1 MLALAFV
8 MMAGLKAQTVQETTI
23 QYGDFTV
30 PAFTLTVTQ
39 EQDIVVEALNQR
51 LKESSVKSTKTSGYI
66 AVLNQTF
73 DAIYAQPVDFYAK
86 VEEQGKKKDRVTVVT
101 FFAKSPNLT
110 ISQNELN
117 NNVRTFAEAFP
128 RYVTKFEAQM
138 KVGAEQKNLEKAQK
152 NQAKAAA
159 AVEKI
164 GKSIASDMEK
174 IEKKEGRYSQIP
186 AENRRLQQGNR
197 EAASQ
202 HREEQVENGQRTAES
217 QRGRRSRQVVGKR
230 PEPLPAG
237 SGQLITLIKQ
247 KRSQKSKHKNTR
259 TRDSR
264 KKRLSFFDRELYE
277 LNEYIFYDLTIFVLQ
292 AKRELNELL

>member
-1 MLALAFV
+1 MKKLFMLALGLT
-8 MMAGLKAQTVQETTI
+8 MMAGLKAQTVQETTV

-117 NNVRTFAEAFP
+117 NNVRTFAENFS

-159 AVEKI
+159 AVAKI
-164 GKSIASDMEK
+164 GKSIDSDMQK
-174 IEKKEGRYSQIP
+174 IEKKKADIAKYQQKIDDCNKEI
-186 AENRRLQQGNR
+186 EKLQANI
-197 EAASQ
+197 EK
-202 HREEQVENGQRTAES
+202 N
-217 QRGRRSRQVVGKR
+217 
-230 PEPLPAG
+230 
-237 SGQLITLIKQ
+237 
-247 KRSQKSKHKNTR
+247 KSKM
-259 TRDSR
+259 DSAQQKANEADEAVR
-264 KKRLSFFDRELYE
+264 SSESD
-277 LNEYIFYDLTIFVLQ
+277 LNRYQQEVG
-292 AKRELNELL
+292 N

>member
-117 NNVRTFAEAFP
+117 NNVRTFAESFP

-174 IEKKEGRYSQIP
+174 IEKKKADIAKYQQKIDDCNKDIEK
-186 AENRRLQQGNR
+186 LQANI
-197 EAASQ
+197 E
-202 HREEQVENGQRTAES
+202 
-217 QRGRRSRQVVGKR
+217 
-230 PEPLPAG
+230 
-237 SGQLITLIKQ
+237 
-247 KRSQKSKHKNTR
+247 KSKSKM
-259 TRDSR
+259 DSAQQ
-264 KKRLSFFDRELYE
+264 KASEADEAVKSSESD
-277 LNEYIFYDLTIFVLQ
+277 LNRYQQEVG
-292 AKRELNELL
+292 N

>member
-117 NNVRTFAEAFP
+117 NNVRTFAENFQ

-174 IEKKEGRYSQIP
+174 IEKKKADIAKYQQKIDDCNKEI
-186 AENRRLQQGNR
+186 EKLQANI
-197 EAASQ
+197 E
-202 HREEQVENGQRTAES
+202 
-217 QRGRRSRQVVGKR
+217 
-230 PEPLPAG
+230 
-237 SGQLITLIKQ
+237 
-247 KRSQKSKHKNTR
+247 KSKSKM
-259 TRDSR
+259 DSAQQ
-264 KKRLSFFDRELYE
+264 KANEADEAVKSSESD
-277 LNEYIFYDLTIFVLQ
+277 LNRYQQEVG
-292 AKRELNELL
+292 N

>member
-1 MLALAFV
+1 MKKLSMLALAFV

-159 AVEKI
+159 AVAKI
-164 GKSIASDMEK
+164 GKSINSDMEK
-174 IEKKEGRYSQIP
+174 IEKKKADIAKYQQKIDDCNKEI
-186 AENRRLQQGNR
+186 EKLQANI
-197 EAASQ
+197 E
-202 HREEQVENGQRTAES
+202 
-217 QRGRRSRQVVGKR
+217 
-230 PEPLPAG
+230 
-237 SGQLITLIKQ
+237 
-247 KRSQKSKHKNTR
+247 KSKSKM
-259 TRDSR
+259 DSAQQ
-264 KKRLSFFDRELYE
+264 KANEADEAVKSSESD
-277 LNEYIFYDLTIFVLQ
+277 LNRYQQEVG
-292 AKRELNELL
+292 N

>member
-1 MLALAFV
+1 MKKFFMLALGLT
-8 MMAGLKAQTVQETTI
+8 MMAGLKAQSVQETTV

-117 NNVRTFAEAFP
+117 NNVRTFAENFQ

-159 AVEKI
+159 AVAKI
-164 GKSIASDMEK
+164 GKSINSDMEK
-174 IEKKEGRYSQIP
+174 IEKKKADIAKYQQKIDDCNKEI
-186 AENRRLQQGNR
+186 EKLQANI
-197 EAASQ
+197 EK
-202 HREEQVENGQRTAES
+202 N
-217 QRGRRSRQVVGKR
+217 
-230 PEPLPAG
+230 
-237 SGQLITLIKQ
+237 
-247 KRSQKSKHKNTR
+247 KSKM
-259 TRDSR
+259 DSAQQKANEADEAVR
-264 KKRLSFFDRELYE
+264 SSESD
-277 LNEYIFYDLTIFVLQ
+277 LNRYQQEVG
-292 AKRELNELL
+292 N

>member
-1 MLALAFV
+1 MKKLSMLALAFV

-39 EQDIVVEALNQR
+39 EQDIVIEALNQR

-117 NNVRTFAEAFP
+117 NNVRTFAENFQ

-164 GKSIASDMEK
+164 GKSISSDMEK
-174 IEKKEGRYSQIP
+174 IEKKKADIAKYQQKIDDCNKEI
-186 AENRRLQQGNR
+186 EKLQANI
-197 EAASQ
+197 E
-202 HREEQVENGQRTAES
+202 
-217 QRGRRSRQVVGKR
+217 
-230 PEPLPAG
+230 
-237 SGQLITLIKQ
+237 
-247 KRSQKSKHKNTR
+247 KSKSKM
-259 TRDSR
+259 DSAQQ
-264 KKRLSFFDRELYE
+264 KANEADEAVKSSESD
-277 LNEYIFYDLTIFVLQ
+277 LNRYQQEVG
-292 AKRELNELL
+292 N

>member
-1 MLALAFV
+1 MKKFFMLALGLT
-8 MMAGLKAQTVQETTI
+8 MMAGLKAQTVQETTV

-117 NNVRTFAEAFP
+117 NNVRTFAENFQ

-159 AVEKI
+159 AVAKI
-164 GKSIASDMEK
+164 GKSINSDMEK
-174 IEKKEGRYSQIP
+174 IEKKKADIAKYQQKIDDCNKEI
-186 AENRRLQQGNR
+186 EKLQANI
-197 EAASQ
+197 E
-202 HREEQVENGQRTAES
+202 
-217 QRGRRSRQVVGKR
+217 
-230 PEPLPAG
+230 
-237 SGQLITLIKQ
+237 
-247 KRSQKSKHKNTR
+247 KSKSKM
-259 TRDSR
+259 DSAQQKANEADEAVR
-264 KKRLSFFDRELYE
+264 SSESD
-277 LNEYIFYDLTIFVLQ
+277 LNRYQQEVG
-292 AKRELNELL
+292 N

>member
-1 MLALAFV
+1 MKKLSMLALAFV

-117 NNVRTFAEAFP
+117 NNVRTFAENFQ

-159 AVEKI
+159 AVAKI
-164 GKSIASDMEK
+164 GKSINSDMEK
-174 IEKKEGRYSQIP
+174 IEKKKADIAKYQQKIDDCNKEI
-186 AENRRLQQGNR
+186 EKLQANI
-197 EAASQ
+197 E
-202 HREEQVENGQRTAES
+202 
-217 QRGRRSRQVVGKR
+217 
-230 PEPLPAG
+230 
-237 SGQLITLIKQ
+237 
-247 KRSQKSKHKNTR
+247 KSKSKM
-259 TRDSR
+259 DSAQQKANEADEAVR
-264 KKRLSFFDRELYE
+264 SSESD
-277 LNEYIFYDLTIFVLQ
+277 LNRYQQEVG
-292 AKRELNELL
+292 N

>member
-1 MLALAFV
+1 MKKLSMLALAFV

-39 EQDIVVEALNQR
+39 EQDIVIEALNQR

-117 NNVRTFAEAFP
+117 NNVRTFAENFQ

-174 IEKKEGRYSQIP
+174 IEKKKADIAKYQQKIDDCNKEI
-186 AENRRLQQGNR
+186 EKLQANI
-197 EAASQ
+197 E
-202 HREEQVENGQRTAES
+202 
-217 QRGRRSRQVVGKR
+217 
-230 PEPLPAG
+230 
-237 SGQLITLIKQ
+237 
-247 KRSQKSKHKNTR
+247 KSKSKM
-259 TRDSR
+259 DSAQQ
-264 KKRLSFFDRELYE
+264 KANEADEAVKSSESD
-277 LNEYIFYDLTIFVLQ
+277 LNRYQQEVG
-292 AKRELNELL
+292 N

>member
-117 NNVRTFAEAFP
+117 NNVRTFAENFQ
-128 RYVTKFEAQM
+128 RYVTKYEAQL

-174 IEKKEGRYSQIP
+174 IEKKKADIAKYQQKIDDCNKEI
-186 AENRRLQQGNR
+186 EKLQANI
-197 EAASQ
+197 E
-202 HREEQVENGQRTAES
+202 
-217 QRGRRSRQVVGKR
+217 
-230 PEPLPAG
+230 
-237 SGQLITLIKQ
+237 
-247 KRSQKSKHKNTR
+247 KSKSKM
-259 TRDSR
+259 DSAQQ
-264 KKRLSFFDRELYE
+264 KANEADEAVKSSESD
-277 LNEYIFYDLTIFVLQ
+277 LNRYQQEVG
-292 AKRELNELL
+292 N

>member
-117 NNVRTFAEAFP
+117 NNVRTFAENFQ

-174 IEKKEGRYSQIP
+174 IEKKKADIAKYQQKIDDCNKDIEK
-186 AENRRLQQGNR
+186 LQANI
-197 EAASQ
+197 E
-202 HREEQVENGQRTAES
+202 
-217 QRGRRSRQVVGKR
+217 
-230 PEPLPAG
+230 
-237 SGQLITLIKQ
+237 
-247 KRSQKSKHKNTR
+247 KSKSKM
-259 TRDSR
+259 DSAQQ
-264 KKRLSFFDRELYE
+264 KANEADEAVKSSESD
-277 LNEYIFYDLTIFVLQ
+277 LNRYQQEVG
-292 AKRELNELL
+292 N

>member
-1 MLALAFV
+1 MKKLSMLALAFV

-117 NNVRTFAEAFP
+117 NNVRTFAESFP

-164 GKSIASDMEK
+164 GKSISSDMEK
-174 IEKKEGRYSQIP
+174 IEKKKADIAKYQQKIDDCNKEI
-186 AENRRLQQGNR
+186 EKLQANI
-197 EAASQ
+197 E
-202 HREEQVENGQRTAES
+202 
-217 QRGRRSRQVVGKR
+217 
-230 PEPLPAG
+230 
-237 SGQLITLIKQ
+237 
-247 KRSQKSKHKNTR
+247 KSKSKM
-259 TRDSR
+259 DSAQQ
-264 KKRLSFFDRELYE
+264 KANEADEAVKSSESD
-277 LNEYIFYDLTIFVLQ
+277 LNRYQQEVG
-292 AKRELNELL
+292 N

>member
-117 NNVRTFAEAFP
+117 NNVRTCAEAVP
-128 RYVTKFEAQM
+128 RYVNKFEAQM

-159 AVEKI
+159 AVAKI
-164 GKSIASDMEK
+164 GKSINSDMEK
-174 IEKKEGRYSQIP
+174 IEKKKADIAKYQQKIDDCNKDIEK
-186 AENRRLQQGNR
+186 LQANI
-197 EAASQ
+197 E
-202 HREEQVENGQRTAES
+202 
-217 QRGRRSRQVVGKR
+217 
-230 PEPLPAG
+230 
-237 SGQLITLIKQ
+237 
-247 KRSQKSKHKNTR
+247 KSKSKM
-259 TRDSR
+259 DSAQQ
-264 KKRLSFFDRELYE
+264 KANEADEAVKSSESD
-277 LNEYIFYDLTIFVLQ
+277 LNRYQQEVG
-292 AKRELNELL
+292 N